1 MPYLYEVDS
10 VLNRLFINESIN
22 LAYHPTLKSESSQN
36 LQYKIML
43 SGANGFQVLFQ

>member
-36 LQYKIML
+36 LQYEIML